1 MSYSRLLSLSF
12 GLLSPS
18 FGFGALVIIRA
29 ALVPFF
35 VLLVT
40 LIDLLDPLVIFN
52 ALLPYLVKFLLHS
65 FSSPV
70 ANLVFDIAGLF
81 DGGKTSL
88 SHGVLD
94 RAGLLVYI
102 CIVRLYLAEVLL
114 KVGVDFIDFEADWIQ
129 IRWYDVVWYFINL
142 NT

>member
-18 FGFGALVIIRA
+18 FVLGALVILRA

-35 VLLVT
+35 FLLAT

-52 ALLPYLVKFLLHS
+52 ALLPYLVKLLLHS

-81 DGGKTSL
+81 DGGKTIV
-88 SHGVLD
+88 SHGFLY
-94 RAGLLVYI
+94 RAGLLEYI
-102 CIVRLYLAEVLL
+102 CIVRFYLAEVIL
-114 KVGVDFIDFEADWIQ
+114 KVEVD
-129 IRWYDVVWYFINL
+129 
-142 NT
+142 